1 MATTTELTE
10 RLALYKAAE
19 RAILEGSQEYQI
31 GKRRVTRASLSEIRA
46 EIVSL
51 ESRLAAAQNGGLFGH
66 SVTVFGGRR

>member
-1 MATTTELTE
+1 MATITELTE

-46 EIVSL
+46 EIVNL